1 MAVATALLIAAIAAS
16 PAQASQTSEA
26 DPKPD
31 HVFADPGQRP
41 AHGNANGAPGET
53 GTTDGRL
60 ESRILPIVHTCSP
73 TLRIRAQEMT
83 AAQLAATCTSLAN
96 QDAYFH
102 GVVKDSGPV
111 ANDYN
116 TTLEVDVFNSSADYK
131 AYARKIYGID
141 TNNGGMYLEGDPA
154 KTGNQPRFIC
164 YERTDVS
171 PGWQIWNLNHEYTH
185 YLDGRF
191 DLYGDF
197 SASQTTPTVWWGE
210 GFAEYISYSYRGVT
224 YAGCSRRGGQA
235 HVLPADAVRHHLRQQ
250 RRQPH
255 LQLGLPRRPLHDRE
269 APGRCQHRPRLLP
282 RRRLDRRPF
291 LPHLAGLRERLERL
305 ADSRG
310 SGRLTRTPVTA

>member
-1 MAVATALLIAAIAAS
+1 MRAMAVTTALLIAAVAAS
-16 PAQASQTSEA
+16 PAQASPASKA

-31 HVFADPGQRP
+31 HIFADPGQRP
-41 AHGNANGAPGET
+41 AHGNAKGAPGAT
-53 GTTDGRL
+53 GTAGGKL
-60 ESRILPIVHTCSP
+60 ESRILPIVHNCSP

-83 AAQLAATCTSLAN
+83 ADQLTATCTSLAN

-102 GVVKDSGPV
+102 GVVNDSGPV

-131 AYARKIYGID
+131 AYAGRIYGID
-141 TNNGGMYLEGDPA
+141 TNNGGMYLEGDPSRA
-154 KTGNQPRFIC
+154 GNQPRFIC

-210 GFAEYISYSYRGVT
+210 GIAEYISYSYRGTT
-224 YAGCSRRGGQA
+224 YASAVAEAGKHTYSLRTLFDTTYANSDVNRTYNWGYLA
-235 HVLPADAVRHHLRQQ
+235 ARYMIERHPADVATVLGHYRAGNWTAARSFLTSLDYESDWDVWLTAV
-250 RRQPH
+250 
-255 LQLGLPRRPLHDRE
+255 
-269 APGRCQHRPRLLP
+269 A
-282 RRRLDRRPF
+282 
-291 LPHLAGLRERLERL
+291 AG
-305 ADSRG
+305 A
-310 SGRLTRTPVTA
+310 

>member
-1 MAVATALLIAAIAAS
+1 MRAIATALLIAAIAAT
-16 PAQASQTSEA
+16 PLQTAQAAQA
-26 DPKPD
+26 APKPD
-31 HVFADPGQRP
+31 QVSTDAGQRP
-41 AHGNANGAPGET
+41 AHGSTQGAPGAT
-53 GTTDGRL
+53 GTTGGRL

-73 TLRIRAQEMT
+73 SLRIRAQEMT

-102 GVVKDSGPV
+102 NVVKDSGPV

-131 AYARKIYGID
+131 ANAGKIYGID

-154 KTGNQPRFIC
+154 RTGNQPRFIC

-224 YAGCSRRGGQA
+224 YANAVAEAGKHTYSLRTLFDTTYNNTDTNRTYNWGYLA
-235 HVLPADAVRHHLRQQ
+235 ARYMIEKHPAD
-250 RRQPH
+250 
-255 LQLGLPRRPLHDRE
+255 
-269 APGRCQHRPRLLP
+269 
-282 RRRLDRRPF
+282 
-291 LPHLAGLRERLERL
+291 
-305 ADSRG
+305 
-310 SGRLTRTPVTA
+310 VTAVLGYYRTGNWTAARSLLTSLNYESDWNTWLTAVAAGA

>member
-1 MAVATALLIAAIAAS
+1 MRAMAIATALLTAAVAAA
-16 PAQASQTSEA
+16 PAQAAQAGPA

-31 HVFADPGQRP
+31 HVFADPAQRP
-41 AHGNANGAPGET
+41 AHGNTKDAPGAT
-53 GTTDGRL
+53 AGGGL
-60 ESRILPIVHTCSP
+60 ESRVLPIVHDCSP
-73 TLRIRAQEMT
+73 SLRIRAQEMT
-83 AAQLAATCTSLAN
+83 AAQLTATCAGLSA

-131 AYARKIYGID
+131 TYARKIYGID

-154 KTGNQPRFIC
+154 QAGNQPRFIC

-197 SASQTTPTVWWGE
+197 DAGQTTPTVWWGE
-210 GFAEYISYSYRGVT
+210 GIAEYVSYSYRGVT
-224 YAGCSRRGGQA
+224 YTNALAEAGKHTYSLRALFDTTYANSDVNRTYNWGYLA
-235 HVLPADAVRHHLRQQ
+235 ARYMVERHPAEVATVLGHYRTGNWAAARSFLTSLDHESDWNAWLTAV
-250 RRQPH
+250 
-255 LQLGLPRRPLHDRE
+255 
-269 APGRCQHRPRLLP
+269 A
-282 RRRLDRRPF
+282 
-291 LPHLAGLRERLERL
+291 AG
-305 ADSRG
+305 A
-310 SGRLTRTPVTA
+310 